1 MVGSVLKTLGKI
13 CFREGPHLRRYFFRL
28 PETNISQQLT
38 VTSRINR
45 SIPRKFYNATFD
57 ENSRMSADQNNE
69 SNQELE
75 DLRQRVKEQ
84 GDLVRELKN
93 KNAPGSDLDV
103 ALRELKARKKIL
115 ENKEKELAPPE
126 AKFDRAKLE
135 DLLKRRFF
143 FIPSFEIYGG
153 VAGLYDFGPPGCAME
168 ANILSLWRSHFT
180 LEEQMLE
187 IQATQLTPY
196 VVLKASGHVD
206 KFSDFMVKD
215 VKTGEC
221 FRADHL
227 LKGHLEKL
235 ISDKKTT
242 PEQVKEYEDCIQQL
256 DNFGQDDLHQ
266 RLTHYGV
273 KSPITNNDITEP
285 IEFNLMFETSIGPSG
300 VLPGFLRPETA
311 QGMFLNFKRLLE
323 CNNGR
328 LPFAASQIGKSFRNE
343 ISPRAGLL
351 RVREFTMAEIEHF
364 VDPQDKSHPK
374 FSANQD
380 MKVTLFPASNQ
391 VEGKS
396 AIEMTLGE
404 AVKQK
409 LVSTE
414 TMGYF
419 LSRIFLFL
427 TKIGVDPK
435 RLRFRQHMFNEMAHY
450 ACDCWDAEIK
460 TSYGWIECVGCAD
473 RACYDLSV
481 HTKMS
486 GEKLVAQIDL
496 EEPVSIDVTDVV
508 LDKAIIGKALKKDSK
523 AVCEHLTN
531 LQNEEVEVMEK
542 SLNDNGKWVTVVNDK
557 EFEILPNMIKAV
569 KRYKKDVHV
578 RDVEPHV
585 VEPSFGIGRIM
596 YSVLEHNFQIR
607 EGDEQR
613 NWLSLPPVV
622 APTKCSVLPLSR
634 NKEFDP
640 FVKKLSTALTE
651 QDISHKVDDS
661 SGSIGRRY
669 ARTDE
674 IGIPFGITV
683 DFDTLNKEPHTAT
696 LRERNTTKQI
706 RTEIDILPQ
715 LVKQLVTGKTTWQD
729 VVEKYGLFEG
739 QETAS
744 KA

>member
-1 MVGSVLKTLGKI
+1 
-13 CFREGPHLRRYFFRL
+13 
-28 PETNISQQLT
+28 
-38 VTSRINR
+38 
-45 SIPRKFYNATFD
+45 
-57 ENSRMSADQNNE
+57 MSSGQNNE
-69 SNQELE
+69 NGNKELE
-75 DLRQRVKEQ
+75 DVREWVKQQ

-93 KNAPGSDLDV
+93 SNAPSTDLDL
-103 ALRELKARKKIL
+103 ALRELKARKKVL
-115 ENKEKELAPPE
+115 TNKEKELAPPE
-126 AKFDRAKLE
+126 EKFDRPKLE
-135 DLLKRRFF
+135 DLLRRRFF

-168 ANILSLWRSHFT
+168 SNILNLWRSHFS

-206 KFSDFMVKD
+206 KFSDYMVKD

-235 ISDKKTT
+235 LTDKKIT
-242 PEQVKEYEDCIQQL
+242 PEQTKEYEDCIQQL
-256 DNFGQDDLHQ
+256 DNFGQDDLHKK
-266 RLTHYGV
+266 LTHYGV

-285 IEFNLMFETSIGPSG
+285 MEFNLMFATSIGPSG
-300 VLPGFLRPETA
+300 VMPGFLRPETA

-328 LPFAASQIGKSFRNE
+328 LPFAASQIGKAFRNE

-374 FSANQD
+374 FAANQD

-391 VEGKS
+391 VEGKTTVEMS
-396 AIEMTLGE
+396 LGDAI
-404 AVKQK
+404 KQK
-409 LVSTE
+409 IVSTE

-419 LSRIFLFL
+419 LSRIYLFL

-473 RACYDLSV
+473 RACYDLAV

-496 EEPVSIDVTDVV
+496 EEPMSIDVTEVV
-508 LDKAIIGKALKKDSK
+508 LEKAVIGKALKKDSK
-523 AVCEHLTN
+523 AVCEFLTN
-531 LQNEEVEVMEK
+531 LKNEDIENLEI
-542 SLNDNGKWVTVVNDK
+542 SLKENGKWTAVVNDK

-569 KRYKKDVHV
+569 KRYKKEVHV

-585 VEPSFGIGRIM
+585 IEPSFGIGRIM

-613 NWLSLPPVV
+613 TWLSLPSVI

-640 FVKKLSTALTE
+640 YVKQLSTALTE
-651 QDISHKVDDS
+651 LDISHKVDDS

-674 IGIPFGITV
+674 VGIPFGITV
-683 DFDTLNKEPHTAT
+683 DFDTLKKEPHTVT

-706 RTEIDILPQ
+706 RAEVDALPQ
-715 LVKQLVTGKTTWQD
+715 LVKNLISGKTTWED
-729 VVEKYGLFEG
+729 VVNKYGLFEG
-739 QETAS
+739 QENTAKS
-744 KA
+744 